1 MRLAIA
7 ATGTTLDA
15 KYESR
20 FGRAEGF
27 IIVEVESG
35 EFEYLD
41 NSANSQAEHGSGVQT
56 IQNLSNNK
64 VDVVVASHIGPK
76 AAQALIRAKIPAY
89 HCEAA
94 TAGEAYRKFKE
105 GSLATINLAL
115 GSSL

>member
-7 ATGTTLDA
+7 ATGTTLDS

-20 FGRAEGF
+20 FGRAQGF
-27 IIVEVESG
+27 IIIEVESG

-41 NSANSQAEHGSGVQT
+41 NSDNSQAEHGSGVQT
-56 IQNLSNNK
+56 VQSLSTNK

-94 TAGEAYRKFKE
+94 TVEEAYQKFKE
-105 GSLATINLAL
+105 GSLATINLAAGPNL
-115 GSSL
+115 